1 MSFATRSP
9 KSDLL
14 SLLLCEKDNSSGLV
28 RPDLLTLVQ
37 GRYLLLI
44 IIITLIVL
52 KNYYK
57 APTWSSAICVSGVQL
72 GRLVITTCQPGAR
85 QTTKAWSF
93 LDVAFSDNNL
103 VFKITNT

>member
-44 IIITLIVL
+44 IIIPLIVL
-52 KNYYK
+52 RIITKL
-57 APTWSSAICVSGVQL
+57 PP
-72 GRLVITTCQPGAR
+72 GRAQSV
-85 QTTKAWSF
+85 
-93 LDVAFSDNNL
+93 
-103 VFKITNT
+103 